1 VADSKS
7 SVERAS
13 DVSALQHLRSTQS
26 HSKWLGFVEAVVL
39 AIVAVA
45 TAWAGYQ
52 ASRWSSATTA
62 AYALY
67 QRYTVLS
74 QEKATLAGQD
84 RLYDIVTFNGWVNAK
99 VAGRETLASFFQ
111 RRFRPEYTVA
121 FKAWMALDPFHR
133 QVSRPGPIFMPQYKN
148 ANALEATRLG
158 AISKQYFEAATKS
171 REQGDDYARMTVIL
185 ATILFLTALSQR
197 FELSGPRAI
206 AAVIAAALLLLAT
219 FWILTLPRA

>member
-1 VADSKS
+1 VADSRS
-7 SVERAS
+7 SVDRAS
-13 DVSALQHLRSTQS
+13 DFSAPKTLPSIER
-26 HSKWLGFVEAVVL
+26 HSKWLGFVEAFVL
-39 AIVAVA
+39 ATVVVA
-45 TAWAGYQ
+45 TAWTGYQ

-99 VAGRETLASFFQ
+99 VAGHETLARFFEY
-111 RRFRPEYTVA
+111 RFRPEYALA
-121 FKAWMALDPFHR
+121 FKAWIALDPFHR

-148 ANALEATRLG
+148 ANALEAARLG
-158 AISKQYFEAATKS
+158 EISKRYFNDATKA
-171 REQGDDYARMTVIL
+171 REQGDDYARIAVFL

-197 FELSGPRAI
+197 FELTGPRGVVALI
-206 AAVIAAALLLLAT
+206 AAVLLLFGL
-219 FWILTLPRA
+219 FWIITLPRA